1 MSWYEPSE
9 APPAPPAYHKQ
20 RRRRA
25 WDEYGRCGSDN
36 HAPAHAAQNNATS
49 TGWSW
54 SDAVEYIDCAD
65 DGQGPA
71 SAMAAWQ
78 GTDGANGGNS
88 SEDPFGDDDLGRRIE
103 SLLASSGIVGGA
115 GQMQNQHQQL
125 QGQGQGQA
133 GAAAY
138 GENSYVNQQEQ
149 QQMMVESAFHASSG
163 SSRWPH
169 PSYQYREAV
178 PTVDMLQGSD
188 MSLNDGTAQQEDA
201 MGVDA
206 ANYFFYPRRLQ
217 YDATIGSQDYA
228 SQRPFVPEFTQSQ
241 QSQHHGQ
248 VVPKVQSQD
257 NAQVQEYGQGHQ
269 NSQMHSNS
277 QMQYGCVQ
285 QQIQHDQVPGQIQ
298 SQQQQQ
304 QLLSYQSNTKA
315 SAYPSASGN
324 ESTSGGSNGPTNMY
338 QGGASYYSMSYSA
351 GGGTKDSYRQSTIG
365 VNSSTGALSAVQEDS
380 RGRFGGY
387 GLMGASGATD
397 GPNVDRSWAGVGG
410 NVGVYHHTAED
421 DGGQQPQPPKP
432 TKKKRKSKKDD
443 GKKVKGKGKEN
454 NTGKEMDKIA
464 KKKKEKKQKQQDMT
478 SSLLGFAAGAGKETD
493 KDNDETDIDDEED
506 SDDFKEPNKARAA
519 PAKKSKAK
527 TKKRQKAATLL
538 DLADEGDVFDQPRF
552 DGIEHCGLL
561 NAGQSAEALSLFLQM
576 VKSAPSS
583 AVAWTM
589 IFLDRTCSTPFV
601 SMAKKYCTEKGPRC
615 THWNC
620 TCDGQVRATMASA
633 PVLGAMFVVKKS
645 DNDDTDAGGG
655 SQLPVA
661 TSQLTNPSQ
670 NMATTECFILPLG
683 PAKDGESNPIAAD
696 PGYARMSDWP
706 AIFDCETSIP
716 DRWKALRT
724 ILLDKQLTCITYNA
738 AVGLLPYHYH
748 RENDGVVLGPE
759 GQMVGGQTDLIF
771 PRLWDL
777 RLTSWIINPD
787 RGDTDLEFATIY
799 NGFSHFQNNRS
810 ATNRIPPN
818 ASDQLLGLLKAQD
831 FLEFLLAVYP
841 IIDRQLDQKGLRA
854 AYEDIEAPTT
864 SILSA
869 METNGIGFVTEPLI
883 ALQRKLEARID
894 ELAGE
899 AKNLARDNTFLLS
912 SPQQVANLL
921 YDVMHI
927 NPPQLQG
934 VSKSKT
940 KSRSTSEEALKMIQ
954 SEAKQRG
961 QQPYRII
968 EIILEFRSLNKILTT
983 YARPLPL
990 FVRDVS
996 ALASGKKK
1004 RSKRSKKQSAD
1015 LKQSIQR
1022 IHPNWMQTAVRTG
1035 RLSCRKP
1042 NIQQVPTEGA
1052 FGTNIRDSFRASSS
1066 DKCLFACDYS
1076 QNEIR
1081 ILAHMSNDQALI
1093 GMFRSREE
1101 IDIYKQMSAAIRGIR
1116 IEDVTDEDRKISKQ
1130 VTLAIL
1136 YGMGVPQVATSLS
1149 VSHQMARQHL
1159 DAFYRRFSGV
1169 KRWMDATKEG
1179 ARRNSYVTTI
1189 TGRRR

>member
-1 MSWYEPSE
+1 MS
-9 APPAPPAYHKQ
+9 
-20 RRRRA
+20 
-25 WDEYGRCGSDN
+25 
-36 HAPAHAAQNNATS
+36 
-49 TGWSW
+49 
-54 SDAVEYIDCAD
+54 
-65 DGQGPA
+65 
-71 SAMAAWQ
+71 M
-78 GTDGANGGNS
+78 
-88 SEDPFGDDDLGRRIE
+88 
-103 SLLASSGIVGGA
+103 
-115 GQMQNQHQQL
+115 
-125 QGQGQGQA
+125 
-133 GAAAY
+133 
-138 GENSYVNQQEQ
+138 
-149 QQMMVESAFHASSG
+149 
-163 SSRWPH
+163 
-169 PSYQYREAV
+169 
-178 PTVDMLQGSD
+178 
-188 MSLNDGTAQQEDA
+188 NDGTAQQEDA
-201 MGVDA
+201 VGVDA

-241 QSQHHGQ
+241 TQSQHHGQ
-248 VVPKVQSQD
+248 VVAKVQSQD
-257 NAQVQEYGQGHQ
+257 NAQVQEYGQGQ
-269 NSQMHSNS
+269 QQDLLQSGQMQSDS
-277 QMQYGCVQ
+277 QMQYGHVQ
-285 QQIQHDQVPGQIQ
+285 WQIQHDQAQAQMQ
-298 SQQQQQ
+298 SQQQQ
-304 QLLSYQSNTKA
+304 QLLSYQSNTNA
-315 SAYPSASGN
+315 SVYQSEMN
-324 ESTSGGSNGPTNMY
+324 STVGGGNGPTNMY
-338 QGGASYYSMSYSA
+338 QGGANYFSMTNSA

-365 VNSSTGALSAVQEDS
+365 VDSSTGALSAVQEDS

-397 GPNVDRSWAGVGG
+397 GTNVDRSWAGVGG
-410 NVGVYHHTAED
+410 NVGVYHHMAED
-421 DGGQQPQPPKP
+421 DGGLQPQPPQP
-432 TKKKRKSKKDD
+432 TKKKQRKSKKDD

-454 NTGKEMDKIA
+454 NIGKEVDKTA
-464 KKKKEKKQKQQDMT
+464 RKKKKQKQQDAT
-478 SSLLGFAAGAGKETD
+478 NSLLGFAAGARKED
-493 KDNDETDIDDEED
+493 DLENDETDKEEEED
-506 SDDFKEPNKARAA
+506 ADDFEKPTKSRAA
-519 PAKKSKAK
+519 PAKKKSKGK

-552 DGIEHCGLL
+552 DGIEDCGLL
-561 NAGQSAEALSLFLQM
+561 NAGQSQEALATFLQM

-589 IFLDRTCSTPFV
+589 IFLDRTCSTPFLP
-601 SMAKKYCTEKGPRC
+601 MAKKYCTDKGPRC

-620 TCDGQVRATMASA
+620 TCDGQVRAMMASA
-633 PVLGAMFVVKKS
+633 PVLGAMFVIKS
-645 DNDDTDAGGG
+645 PDDNGTDTAGGG
-655 SQLPVA
+655 GGSNVPVA
-661 TSQLTNPSQ
+661 TSQLNDLPHGPVSTSQLNDLSQ
-670 NMATTECFILPLG
+670 NVASPQCFILPLG
-683 PAKDGESNPIAAD
+683 PAKDEHHNPIAAD
-696 PGYARMSDWP
+696 PGFERMSDWP
-706 AIFDCETSIP
+706 AVFDCETSIP

-738 AVGLLPYHYH
+738 AVNLLPYHYH
-748 RENDGVVLGPE
+748 RENDGVALGPE
-759 GQMVGGQTDLIF
+759 GQMIRGQTDLIF

-787 RGDTDLEFATIY
+787 RGDTDLEFATLY

-841 IIDRQLDQKGLRA
+841 IIDHQLDQKGLRA

-883 ALQRKLEARID
+883 ALQQKLEDRID

-899 AKNLARDNTFLLS
+899 AKNLARDNAFLLS

-927 NPPQLQG
+927 NPPELQG

-954 SEAKQRG
+954 SEAKRRG
-961 QQPYRII
+961 QQPHRII

-990 FVRDVS
+990 FARDVS
-996 ALASGKKK
+996 ALASRRKK

-1015 LKQSIQR
+1015 SNQSIQR

-1052 FGTNIRDSFRASSS
+1052 FGTNIRGSFRASSS
-1066 DKCLFACDYS
+1066 EKCLFACDYS

-1093 GMFRSREE
+1093 GMFRSQEE

-1116 IEDVTDEDRKISKQ
+1116 IEDVTDDDRKISKQ

-1136 YGMGVPQVATSLS
+1136 YGMGVPQVASSLS
-1149 VSHQMARQHL
+1149 VSHQTARQHL